1 MVLSKRY
8 YCITY
13 DNGEREC
20 FNDDSFWYSDTGI
33 IVKWI
38 ILASFFFIFFGW
50 FVIGHIHAKQRLK
63 KGLPLLAYHRF
74 LIPYNQRRGP
84 LAPQNHFTFY
94 QTQQPYGAPPPNA
107 PYAQRTDGAWAE
119 PPPLYQNTD
128 APPQYFAPPG
138 ASKTNPSQATASA
151 SAAPAM
157 EMPLYGSS
165 QPGPQQAG
173 VVGSGSADVEQG
185 RVPTQELP
193 PRPAK
198 AKLMGVLERF
208 RK

>member
-1 MVLSKRY
+1 M
-8 YCITY
+8 
-13 DNGEREC
+13 
-20 FNDDSFWYSDTGI
+20 
-33 IVKWI
+33 
-38 ILASFFFIFFGW
+38 A
-50 FVIGHIHAKQRLK
+50 IGSSS
-63 KGLPLLAYHRF
+63 PPSSSSSSF

-84 LAPQNHFTFY
+84 GAPQNHFTFY
-94 QTQQPYGAPPPNA
+94 QTQQPYAPGAPPNA
-107 PYAQRTDGAWAE
+107 QYAQRTDGAWTE

-138 ASKTNPSQATASA
+138 ASKTNPSQAA
-151 SAAPAM
+151 AM
-157 EMPLYGSS
+157 EMPQYGAS
-165 QPGPQQAG
+165 QTGPQQGG
-173 VVGSGSADVEQG
+173 VVGGDMEQG